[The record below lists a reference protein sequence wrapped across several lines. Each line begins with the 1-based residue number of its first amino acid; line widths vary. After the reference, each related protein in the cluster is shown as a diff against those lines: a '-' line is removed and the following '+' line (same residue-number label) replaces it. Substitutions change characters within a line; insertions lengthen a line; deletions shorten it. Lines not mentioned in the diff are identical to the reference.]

1 MKCFVNSDCRKPFP
15 AIERNDLPPEI
26 ETKNE
31 NPHFADFR
39 IAGNAYEE
47 DIINHVLEQDPEKYL
62 TKLSVQIEKVKSEAP
77 GKVEERNFPS

>member
-1 MKCFVNSDCRKPFP
+1 MR
-15 AIERNDLPPEI
+15 
-26 ETKNE
+26 
-31 NPHFADFR
+31 FR